1 VSDTIETILAENAAL
16 HMVNTSL
23 RQIIEKLDTD
33 NVALRIAC
41 MAMIL
46 SNGGTLTIPSNTMLE
61 LSAQIGHLTIG
72 VEQTER
78 DKPYGVTYQLVTH
91 TLDKRELQ

>member
-1 VSDTIETILAENAAL
+1 MTDTIETILAENAAL
-16 HMVNTSL
+16 HMANASL

-46 SNGGTLTIPSNTMLE
+46 ANGGILTISSNTMLE
-61 LSAQIGHLTIG
+61 LSAQIGHLTIAT
-72 VEQTER
+72 EQTER

-91 TLDKRELQ
+91 ALDKRELQ